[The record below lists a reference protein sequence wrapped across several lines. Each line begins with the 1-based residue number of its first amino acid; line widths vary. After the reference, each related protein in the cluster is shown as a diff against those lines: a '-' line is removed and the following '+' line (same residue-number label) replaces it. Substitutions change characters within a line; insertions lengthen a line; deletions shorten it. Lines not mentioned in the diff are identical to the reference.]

1 MATLIKGSKL
11 LDGKGAALNNAAVL
25 VEEGRIV
32 AVGSQ
37 YELALQPGVDII
49 DGIGKTI
56 MPGLVDA
63 HVHLVNTGETFSARD
78 ARTTTDE
85 EMMIL
90 AVKNAQLAIKSGIT
104 SVRDLGGK
112 GFLTVSVRDAIDRGV
127 IPGPTIVSCGA
138 ALTITGGQSYYKA
151 MVADTADEMK
161 KAARHLIHGGADCV
175 KIFGSGGN
183 ATPGSNPLASQYS
196 LEEFRAATDEAHRL
210 GKHVA
215 AHVHPTTAIRLALEA
230 GVDCLE
236 HCTWLRPGGLG
247 IDEPL
252 MEEIVSRGIYVS
264 LGLPSTWYRVPLD
277 EIQDV
282 MDKEGREELLGPRY
296 ESIQRMFESGAK
308 VVSSS
313 DAGSTAT
320 RIDELGLLL
329 EFLVNQLG
337 IPVQTVIM
345 SATSLAAEAIG
356 LGRETGSLEVGKKAD
371 IILVDDDPTTDITAL
386 QRVDIVMK
394 DGIVVAGGGNVFF

>member
-1 MATLIKGSKL
+1 MATLIKGNRL
-11 LDGKGAALNNAAVL
+11 LDGKGGALNNAAVL
-25 VEEGRIV
+25 VEDGRIV

-37 YELALQPGVDII
+37 ESMPAEPGVEVI
-49 DGIGKTI
+49 DAGGKTV

-78 ARTTTDE
+78 ARTATDD

-90 AVKNAQLAIKSGIT
+90 AVKNAQLAIRSGIT

-112 GFLTVSVRDAIDRGV
+112 GFLTVSVRDAISRGV
-127 IPGPTIVSCGA
+127 IPGPRIVSCGA

-151 MVADTADEMK
+151 MVADTAEEMK
-161 KAARHLIHGGADCV
+161 KAARELIHGGADCV

-196 LEEFRAATDEAHRL
+196 LEEFQAATGEAHRL

-252 MEEIVSRGIYVS
+252 MEEIVNRGTYIS

-277 EIQDV
+277 EIQDI

-296 ESIQRMFESGAK
+296 ESIRRMFESGAK

-329 EFLVNQLG
+329 EFLVNQLE
-337 IPVQTVIM
+337 IPAQTVIT

-371 IILVDDDPTTDITAL
+371 IILVDGDPTTDITAL
-386 QRVDIVMK
+386 QRVDTVMK
-394 DGIVVAGGGNVFF
+394 DGVVVAGGGNVFF